1 MWKAR
6 PEDNRLPLNNPQPA
20 SATASAAPTAA
31 PAVKETPKFAP
42 EPLRGDVGHIG
53 KSVVI
58 RGELTGSEDLYLDG
72 EVEGTINLRDHKLVI
87 GPNGKIKAAITARD
101 IVVHGKVE
109 GNIGGSE
116 RVELKRSSSLS
127 GDITTHRIV
136 IEDGALFKG
145 AVDIKE
151 HAQEHKTETRKSSNS
166 GSHLNSGSTLG
177 APVPVGAGAGQGSFL
192 ESK

>member
-6 PEDNRLPLNNPQPA
+6 PDDTQPLLNVPKPGQPQAALSPA
-20 SATASAAPTAA
+20 SNG
-31 PAVKETPKFAP
+31 VKETPKTSHDSN
-42 EPLRGDVGHIG
+42 RGDVGHIG

-58 RGELTGSEDLYLDG
+58 RGELSGSEDLYLDG

-87 GPNGKIKAAITARD
+87 GPNGKIKATITARD
-101 IVVHGKVE
+101 IVVHGKLE
-109 GNIGGSE
+109 GNITGSE